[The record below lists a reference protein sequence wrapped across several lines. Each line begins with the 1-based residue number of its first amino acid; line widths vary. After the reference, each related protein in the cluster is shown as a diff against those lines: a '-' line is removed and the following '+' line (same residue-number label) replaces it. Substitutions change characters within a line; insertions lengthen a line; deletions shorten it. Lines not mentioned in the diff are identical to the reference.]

1 MVQVFGDACDDRQA
15 QKIAQFADIIFLGVK
30 PQYLAP
36 VLQALAPHITP
47 RHTVV
52 SIAAGWTIAQL
63 EAALPEGSAVM
74 RIMPNTPIL
83 IGQGA
88 SAFVMGTHASDED
101 RQAMNSLLQGTG
113 VAIEVPENLI
123 DAVVGV
129 AGSAPAYMFQV
140 FLVTSSL
147 CPCTLALQCFLMNPY
162 WEHSEQGFKALRSTG
177 LSPEATNRIA
187 LCVSW

>member
-1 MVQVFGDACDDRQA
+1 MHCPKGPRCQHTTPACPVQVFGDACDARQA
-15 QKIAQFADIIFLGVK
+15 QKVAQFADIIFLGVK

-36 VLQALAPHITP
+36 VLESLAAHITP

-52 SIAAGWTIAQL
+52 SVAAGWTIAQL
-63 EAALPEGSAVM
+63 EAALPEGAAVM

-88 SAFVMGTHASDED
+88 SAYVMGTHACDED
-101 RQAMNSLLQGTG
+101 RQAVHRLLQDTG
-113 VAIEVPENLI
+113 VAIEVPESSI

-140 FLVTSSL
+140 
-147 CPCTLALQCFLMNPY
+147 
-162 WEHSEQGFKALRSTG
+162 
-177 LSPEATNRIA
+177 
-187 LCVSW
+187 

>member
-1 MVQVFGDACDDRQA
+1 MCTVQVFGDACDDMQA

-36 VLQALAPHITP
+36 VLASLAPHITP

-52 SIAAGWTIAQL
+52 SIAAGWTISQL
-63 EAALPEGSAVM
+63 EDALPEGSAVM
-74 RIMPNTPIL
+74 RIMPNTPIS

-101 RQAMNSLLQGTG
+101 RQAVHRLLNDSG
-113 VAIEVPENLI
+113 VAIEVPESAI

-140 FLVTSSL
+140 WIYLYQCARLMHHGSL
-147 CPCTLALQCFLMNPY
+147 EMSCLFRMSAWAKLGQVHC
-162 WEHSEQGFKALRSTG
+162 H
-177 LSPEATNRIA
+177 
-187 LCVSW
+187 V

>member
-1 MVQVFGDACDDRQA
+1 MFGDACSDREA
-15 QKIAQFADIIFLGVK
+15 QKVAQFADIIFLGVK
-30 PQYLAP
+30 PQYLTP

-52 SIAAGWTIAQL
+52 SIAAGWTIPQL
-63 EAALPEGSAVM
+63 EAALPEGTAVM

-88 SAFVMGTHASDED
+88 SAYVMGTNASDED
-101 RQAMNSLLQGTG
+101 KHAVHRLLQDTG
-113 VAIEVPENLI
+113 VAIEVPESLI

-140 FLVTSSL
+140 SASVLL
-147 CPCTLALQCFLMNPY
+147 
-162 WEHSEQGFKALRSTG
+162 
-177 LSPEATNRIA
+177 
-187 LCVSW
+187 